1 MIKKGIMKKNFFL
14 LFFLLGALIIIRQH
28 RSLAVTIEFS
38 RSPEPQQAVFSL
50 LDKILEEDQILN
62 TLPLKVGDTEI
73 SYTEER
79 ISRDSNG
86 KIRRSILK
94 RKDYEKEIALKLL
107 NTSTG
112 QTEIIKI
119 IKKGKRLINPA
130 GYLVEVVT
138 RPSGITWNAWN
149 TSYKVVEP
157 ANRVVI
163 KNSYPAIKSLKK
175 VTQTVTAKNGA
186 KKKITKTVPN
196 LVENIVYVPYSDDL
210 KTLEII
216 TKGQSDLRQIIQSAR
231 ELLNQ
236 SSVYSK
242 AVPEKLVTEV
252 LPAEYYLRRPI
263 IEQSDLGE
271 FIIDPE
277 GMVDRFLVILGT
289 NGKRA
294 WSETCNKSGACGL
307 YQFTDN
313 GIFGTYRTVVKKY
326 PPAQLIKDFQTG
338 ASDHVN
344 SAMAAM
350 LLDDLNLAE
359 LVKKYGN
366 KILND
371 PKLEEYLAASYNGAP
386 RWVHKSLNATL
397 GKSVAEWGRHL
408 RSETKGFMT
417 KLRYL
422 INHDLP

>member
-216 TKGQSDLRQIIQSAR
+216 TKGQSD
-231 ELLNQ
+231 
-236 SSVYSK
+236 
-242 AVPEKLVTEV
+242 
-252 LPAEYYLRRPI
+252 
-263 IEQSDLGE
+263 
-271 FIIDPE
+271 
-277 GMVDRFLVILGT
+277 
-289 NGKRA
+289 
-294 WSETCNKSGACGL
+294 
-307 YQFTDN
+307 
-313 GIFGTYRTVVKKY
+313 
-326 PPAQLIKDFQTG
+326 
-338 ASDHVN
+338 
-344 SAMAAM
+344 
-350 LLDDLNLAE
+350 
-359 LVKKYGN
+359 
-366 KILND
+366 
-371 PKLEEYLAASYNGAP
+371 
-386 RWVHKSLNATL
+386 
-397 GKSVAEWGRHL
+397 
-408 RSETKGFMT
+408 RS
-417 KLRYL
+417 
-422 INHDLP
+422 

>member
-38 RSPEPQQAVFSL
+38 RFPEPQQAVFSL

-271 FIIDPE
+271 FVIDPK

-289 NGKRA
+289 NEKRA

-313 GIFGTYRTVVKKY
+313 GIFGTYRTVAKKY